1 MCGICGIVSPRAPSE
16 LQGALD
22 AMVESLLHRGPDGQ
36 DAKIFQSSGL
46 ACAVGFGHARL
57 AIIDLSDA
65 GRQPLSNEDG
75 TIWLIFNGEI
85 YNFKEL
91 RAELEAKGHRFRTQT
106 DSEVIV
112 HLYEELGTSCP
123 ERLNGMFAF
132 AILDLPKR
140 RLLFARDHIG
150 VKPLYYW
157 SGPGGFVFGSEIKAI
172 LASGLYSPEVDWQ
185 GVHDYFTYLY
195 TPCPATV
202 FRGIRQ
208 LPPAHR
214 LVYDLS
220 GGVPKIERYW
230 QVSRREDV
238 ERASIPALREQLRAL
253 LTDSVKRQLISD
265 VPLGVFLSGGVDS
278 TIVTG
283 LARREGIPLQTFTVV
298 FEGEEFAFYN
308 EQEISRQVS
317 RHLGTVHQEL
327 SVAPSDPAAMLN
339 LVEFFDQPFGNPTA
353 YLMYLIC
360 AQARKHITVA
370 LNGAGG
376 DELYAGYPRYR
387 AARLAHRLRW
397 IPRSFLRAGSG
408 VLDLFHDSYR
418 TMRLRRARKFLEG
431 LDADFPRQFVKWTY
445 FFDEPAKAELISPH
459 AHNGG
464 HGPCDSSERLIRQ
477 AGEHSALA
485 EFENRMLHA
494 DVLTFLPDNILEYT
508 DKMGMAV
515 ALEAR
520 VPLLD
525 YRFVE
530 FSLNVPFAFKLKDG
544 QSKWLLR
551 ESFPEFF
558 PPAARTAP
566 KRGFNAPLAHWML
579 HVFDDYFEPG
589 RRPGH
594 SQDLFGEDA
603 GATWREGIL
612 NPAFVQEL
620 RGQHQRGLRDNSY
633 ELFSILM
640 FDVWW
645 RKYIKR
651 SLPRLHAGE
660 VRLSR

>member
-1 MCGICGIVSPRAPSE
+1 MCGICGIVSPGAPNE

-22 AMVESLLHRGPDGQ
+22 SMVRTLLHRGPDGH
-36 DAKIFQSSGL
+36 DTKIFESPG
-46 ACAVGFGHARL
+46 APRAVGFGHTRL

-65 GRQPLSNEDG
+65 ARQPLSNEDG
-75 TIWLIFNGEI
+75 TLWLIFNGEI
-85 YNFKEL
+85 YNFQEL
-91 RAELEAKGHRFRTQT
+91 RAELEAQGHRFRTQT

-132 AILDLPKR
+132 AILDLPNR
-140 RLLFARDHIG
+140 QLFLARDHIG

-157 SGPGGFVFGSEIKAI
+157 SGPGSFVFGSEIKAI
-172 LASGLYSPEVDWQ
+172 LASGLYTPEVDWQ

-214 LVYDLS
+214 LVYDLQAGTLEIS
-220 GGVPKIERYW
+220 RYW
-230 QVSRREDV
+230 QVSRREEI
-238 ERASIPALREQLRAL
+238 ERASVPELREQLRLL

-283 LARREGIPLQTFTVV
+283 LARQEGIPLRTFTVV

-339 LVEFFDQPFGNPTA
+339 LVEFFDQPFGNPTS

-360 AQARKHITVA
+360 GRARKHITVA

-397 IPRSFLRAGSG
+397 VPRSLLRAGSG

-418 TMRLRRARKFLEG
+418 TMGLRRARKFLEG

-445 FFDEPAKAELISPH
+445 FFDEPAKAQLLFPRS
-459 AHNGG
+459 HNGANG
-464 HGPCDSSERLIRQ
+464 SCDSSERCIRL
-477 AGEHSALA
+477 ASTRSALW
-485 EFENRMLHA
+485 EFENRMLHT
-494 DVLTFLPDNILEYT
+494 DVLTFLPDNVLEYT

-525 YRFVE
+525 FRFVE
-530 FSLNVPFAFKLKDG
+530 FSLNVPFSLKLKGG

-551 ESFPEFF
+551 ETFPEFF
-558 PPAARTAP
+558 PPPAWIAP

-579 HVFDDYFEPG
+579 NAFDAYFEPPA
-589 RRPGH
+589 RPGPA
-594 SQDLFGEDA
+594 QELFGDDA

-612 NPAFVQEL
+612 NPTFVQEL
-620 RGQHQRGLRDNSY
+620 RGQHKRGLRDNSY
-633 ELFSILM
+633 ELFAILM

-651 SLPRLHAGE
+651 SLPMVHTSE
-660 VRLSR
+660 VKLSR